1 MIRFFVVEVDL
12 GEVSGAEI
20 SSPMYPGR
28 YPRNSYFKWSVVA
41 PSGFRIKIQFSKVKM
56 CRYYSDCLEDRVMLL
71 DGSSEESKVLDTIGG
86 ERTVQPV
93 YTSGNSLTVEF
104 RSAVGESDYDGNGF
118 KATLS
123 KGNCIIFNSSI
134 SFLH

>member
-1 MIRFFVVEVDL
+1 M
-12 GEVSGAEI
+12 SHY
-20 SSPMYPGR
+20 S
-28 YPRNSYFKWSVVA
+28 
-41 PSGFRIKIQFSKVKM
+41 
-56 CRYYSDCLEDRVMLL
+56 SDCRKDRVMLQ
-71 DGSSEESKVLDTIGG
+71 DGSSEESKVLDTICG

-123 KGNCIIFNSSI
+123 KGNYIIFNSSI

>member
-1 MIRFFVVEVDL
+1 M

-41 PSGFRIKIQFSKVKM
+41 PSGFRIKIQFTKVKISSH
-56 CRYYSDCLEDRVMLL
+56 YSDCRENSVMLL
-71 DGSSEESKVLDTIGG
+71 DGSSEESKVLDTICG
-86 ERTVQPV
+86 ERIVQPV

-104 RSAVGESDYDGNGF
+104 RSAVGESDYDSNGF

-123 KGNCIIFNSSI
+123 KGN
-134 SFLH
+134 

>member
-1 MIRFFVVEVDL
+1 M
-12 GEVSGAEI
+12 GEVSGPEI

-41 PSGFRIKIQFSKVKM
+41 PSGFRIKIQFTKVKM
-56 CRYYSDCLEDRVMLL
+56 CRYYSDCPKDRVMLL

>member
-1 MIRFFVVEVDL
+1 
-12 GEVSGAEI
+12 
-20 SSPMYPGR
+20 
-28 YPRNSYFKWSVVA
+28 
-41 PSGFRIKIQFSKVKM
+41 M
-56 CRYYSDCLEDRVMLL
+56 CRYYSDCPKDRVMLL

-123 KGNCIIFNSSI
+123 KGNYIIFNSSI